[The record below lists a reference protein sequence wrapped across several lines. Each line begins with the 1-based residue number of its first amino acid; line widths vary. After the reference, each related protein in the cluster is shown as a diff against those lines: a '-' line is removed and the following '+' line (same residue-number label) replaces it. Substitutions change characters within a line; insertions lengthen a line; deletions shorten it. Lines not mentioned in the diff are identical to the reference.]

1 MSVIAACGKGLMYFQ
16 STVSMHHSTRL
27 SVPQLLMMNVLDDR
41 PKLEHYTM
49 HTVICKL
56 MMQPLDGKARR
67 GRERG
72 QCGELGVASRL
83 VCLNVS

>member
-1 MSVIAACGKGLMYFQ
+1 MWQRFDVLPKHGKHTSLNQ
-16 STVSMHHSTRL
+16 TVSTK
-27 SVPQLLMMNVLDDR
+27 VLMMNVLDDC
-41 PKLEHYTM
+41 PKLEQYTM

-83 VCLNVS
+83 ACLNVS